1 MGLGLY
7 ICRTLVERHGGC
19 IWATSG
25 GEDHGTTFGFWLPK
39 SEGVPMVEQVHV
51 GA

>member
-7 ICRTLVERHGGC
+7 ICRTLVERHGGR

-25 GEDHGTTFGFWLPK
+25 GENQGTMFGFWLPRP
-39 SEGVPMVEQVHV
+39 ERIPTMEQVH
-51 GA
+51 A

>member
-7 ICRTLVERHGGC
+7 ICRTLVERHGGR

-25 GEDHGTTFGFWLPK
+25 GEDHGTTFGFWLPRPE
-39 SEGVPMVEQVHV
+39 SVPTMEH
-51 GA
+51 AHA